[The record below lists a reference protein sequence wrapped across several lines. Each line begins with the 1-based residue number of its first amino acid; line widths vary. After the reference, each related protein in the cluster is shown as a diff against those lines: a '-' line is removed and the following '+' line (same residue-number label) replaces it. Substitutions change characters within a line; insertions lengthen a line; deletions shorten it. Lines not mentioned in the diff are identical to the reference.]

1 MPDLFHN
8 DPVALNRPDGFDIQK
23 WRSKHSTDRV
33 DPVVESVV
41 SHIHAELGIT
51 RIGAVGYCFGAKY
64 VARFLAP
71 HRGVSVGYMA
81 HPSFVDINE
90 LKGMQGP
97 LCIAAAETD
106 EIFPAEKR
114 RETEN
119 LLKESG
125 NVYQISFQWG
135 KPWVCDQRRYPGQE
149 GQMGERR
156 SVWNGS
162 QVVWG
167 VSRGGMRKLDGNGK
181 S

>member
-125 NVYQISFQWG
+125 NVYQISLF
-135 KPWVCDQRRYPGQE
+135 
-149 GQMGERR
+149 
-156 SVWNGS
+156 S
-162 QVVWG
+162 G
-167 VSRGGMRKLDGNGK
+167 VSHGFATRGDIRVKKVRWAKEEAFGMAVRWFGEFLVEE
-181 S
+181 